1 MYSVYVLR
9 SLRNGKQY
17 IGWTRKTVLERLR
30 QHRSGSTRWT
40 KQNGPFEV
48 VYEEHYSDA
57 AEARQRERYLKTGCG
72 RADMTKLIPR

>member
-17 IGWTRKTVLERLR
+17 VGWTRKTVVERLQR
-30 QHRSGSTRWT
+30 HQRGSTPWT

-48 VYEEHYSDA
+48 VYAEHYLDA
-57 AEARQRERYLKTGCG
+57 AEARRRERYLKGGHG
-72 RADMTKLIPR
+72 REFLNSLLPR